1 MEEHDY
7 LQQLCIEVLA
17 IDKNIRFAGVIQD
30 NGLLVVGKYRDDI
43 ESPRIKFSQLVER
56 SEGNGNR
63 GGLDSRHLQKKS
75 SMPISSFQ
83 ASKMA
88 FDLNRQ
94 FENDLGALN
103 YQLFSF
109 GKVLL
114 VTIALTN
121 RNDRYLCISID
132 PVPNSHDIVSRV
144 LKSI

>member
-1 MEEHDY
+1 MEERDY

-17 IDKNIRFAGVIQD
+17 VDKNIRFAGVMQD
-30 NGLLVVGKYRDDI
+30 NGALIVGQYRKDI
-43 ESPRIKFSQLVER
+43 ESPRIKFSQLVEG
-56 SEGNGNR
+56 SKGNGSR
-63 GGLDSRHLQKKS
+63 GGLDGDHFHQKS
-75 SMPISSFQ
+75 SVPISSFQ

-94 FENDLGALN
+94 FEKDLGALN

-132 PVPNSHDIVSRV
+132 PVPNSQDIVSKV